1 MSNIIDQLKSKEKK
15 ISVIGLGYVGLPL
28 AIAFAQKY
36 SVVAYDHDER
46 RIAMLKHGEDP
57 NHEIPETDFA
67 NLDIHFSSDEKCL
80 DEAHIHIVAIPTP
93 IDKFKK
99 PDISLLRNA
108 TGTVARH
115 LKRGDIVVFESTVYP
130 CCTEEECLPILESVS
145 NLKVTNDFGLGYS
158 PERINPGDKMHKLK
172 SVVKVVSAI
181 DEATRDTLS
190 ALYASVIDA
199 GVYIA
204 PSIRVAEAAKILENT
219 QRDVNIAL
227 MNELSIILAQMDIDT
242 HDVINAAATKWNFIR
257 FMPGLVGGH
266 CISVDPYYLDYKASE
281 LGYHTQIINR
291 GRFVNDNMSQYVV
304 SMTIKKMLNKKIDIA
319 NARVLILGLTYKE
332 NVSDIRNS
340 RTIDICNELNAYG
353 IKYIDVVDP
362 IASAE
367 EAERQYNIKLQKEIG
382 DAYDVIIITVG
393 HDCFARLDHDFFTQ
407 KLRPDGIVCD
417 VKGIFRNRFNDIDM
431 WHL

>member
-1 MSNIIDQLKSKEKK
+1 
-15 ISVIGLGYVGLPL
+15 
-28 AIAFAQKY
+28 
-36 SVVAYDHDER
+36 
-46 RIAMLKHGEDP
+46 
-57 NHEIPETDFA
+57 
-67 NLDIHFSSDEKCL
+67 
-80 DEAHIHIVAIPTP
+80 
-93 IDKFKK
+93 
-99 PDISLLRNA
+99 
-108 TGTVARH
+108 
-115 LKRGDIVVFESTVYP
+115 
-130 CCTEEECLPILESVS
+130 
-145 NLKVTNDFGLGYS
+145 
-158 PERINPGDKMHKLK
+158 
-172 SVVKVVSAI
+172 
-181 DEATRDTLS
+181 
-190 ALYASVIDA
+190 
-199 GVYIA
+199 
-204 PSIRVAEAAKILENT
+204 
-219 QRDVNIAL
+219 
-227 MNELSIILAQMDIDT
+227 MDIDT

-266 CISVDPYYLDYKASE
+266 CISVDPYYLDYKAGE

-367 EAERQYNIKLQKEIG
+367 DAERQYNIKLQKEIG